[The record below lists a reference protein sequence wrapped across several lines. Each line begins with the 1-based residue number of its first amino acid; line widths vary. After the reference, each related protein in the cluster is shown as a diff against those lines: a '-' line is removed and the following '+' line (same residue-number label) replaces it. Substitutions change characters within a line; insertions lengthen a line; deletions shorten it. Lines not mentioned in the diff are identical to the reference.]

1 MHLDYTFQDKVSKA
15 VIEARQKNQNIMIKI
30 MYMNNIAAAT
40 NAEKTLLRHFKME
53 QDLLLNEVF
62 MKTNMNGV
70 DFLLGQL
77 EKPTLGCQQWL
88 DASAFRP
95 PGYYLVLPQ
104 GLQQVNSQY
113 HLDSMPLGWH
123 TAKILYRK
131 YKSKKEMTKVR
142 AIQRYKLPNF
152 DLINGNGIVERI
164 QLLVDPVEIADYQ
177 DPVES

>member
-1 MHLDYTFQDKVSKA
+1 MSRPFVHLDYTFQDKVSKA

-40 NAEKTLLRHFKME
+40 NAEKALLRHFKME

-77 EKPTLGCQQWL
+77 EKPTLGCQLWL

-104 GLQQVNSQY
+104 GLQQANSQ
-113 HLDSMPLGWH
+113 
-123 TAKILYRK
+123 
-131 YKSKKEMTKVR
+131 
-142 AIQRYKLPNF
+142 
-152 DLINGNGIVERI
+152 
-164 QLLVDPVEIADYQ
+164 
-177 DPVES
+177 

>member
-1 MHLDYTFQDKVSKA
+1 
-15 VIEARQKNQNIMIKI
+15 
-30 MYMNNIAAAT
+30 
-40 NAEKTLLRHFKME
+40 
-53 QDLLLNEVF
+53 

-77 EKPTLGCQQWL
+77 EKPTLGCQLWL

-95 PGYYLVLPQ
+95 PAYYLVLPQ

-177 DPVES
+177 DPVEIADYQNPVESKKKSRHTLECTNLCFTSSSEITLDFRKRTLINLYIIIRSCRAK